1 METKKVK
8 KQLKYNPYVPE
19 FLRLRGSVLPQVIF
33 QTVTVTIITTVI
45 VILFELTDIKLSVSK
60 APPTAISNIFT
71 QIIGIVVGLLLTY
84 RTNTAY
90 DRYLVIPLSRAVF
103 FFFFFF

>member
-1 METKKVK
+1 MEPAKIK
-8 KQLKYNPYVPE
+8 KQLRYNPYVPG
-19 FLRLRGSVLPQVIF
+19 FLRLSGTVLPHVIV
-33 QTVTVTIITTVI
+33 QTIVVTIISSIV

-60 APPTAISNIFT
+60 APPSSISNIFT

-90 DRYLVIPLSRAVF
+90 DRYFSLLCSNF
-103 FFFFFF
+103 TL